1 MYYIYISL
9 SLSPVSYIVSV
20 QAVVLY
26 IHSFT
31 VLLNIIRRRKLLSS
45 SAMNPL
51 KSMYSS
57 GIQKGAE
64 ESRKLRFL
72 LSVLLPSICS
82 LRCKPQ
88 VLIFLQLQMF
98 VENADTAEEEAD
110 RLAIVHFA
118 PMCRQL
124 PSRK

>member
-1 MYYIYISL
+1 
-9 SLSPVSYIVSV
+9 
-20 QAVVLY
+20 
-26 IHSFT
+26 
-31 VLLNIIRRRKLLSS
+31 
-45 SAMNPL
+45 MNPL
-51 KSMYSS
+51 KRMYSS

-98 VENADTAEEEAD
+98 VENADIAEEEAD
-110 RLAIVHFA
+110 RLIGITLLRCADNFQVENRRH
-118 PMCRQL
+118 
-124 PSRK
+124 